1 MDTDYICFH
10 IIFFMAETGYVDTY
24 RTNLREQYSKDI
36 GLRLLNDYKTT
47 PRKDHYTFYNKD
59 EKPKIT
65 TLSEHF

>member
-1 MDTDYICFH
+1 
-10 IIFFMAETGYVDTY
+10 MAETGYVDTY
-24 RTNLREQYSKDI
+24 RTNLREQYSKDT